1 MSRLGIVALESKLH
15 YLSSQGFLDSYR
27 FLLARTPM
35 MLGQTS
41 KGRSTKTFLEDFK
54 FSSLE
59 SAGSHSGMGG
69 ILCAAFS
76 EDIGMLRLLAN
87 SRADVNSGVS
97 GLGNLGF
104 MDGQSALLLAT
115 RHLCSVEAERQ
126 KQLENG
132 FPESALSSE

>member
-1 MSRLGIVALESKLH
+1 
-15 YLSSQGFLDSYR
+15 
-27 FLLARTPM
+27 

-41 KGRSTKTFLEDFK
+41 KSRSTKTFLEDFK

-76 EDIGMLRLLAN
+76 EDAGMLRVLAN

-104 MDGQSALLLAT
+104 FDGQSALLLAT
-115 RHLCSVEAERQ
+115 RHLCSVEAGRQ
-126 KQLENG
+126 KQRNN
-132 FPESALSSE
+132 